1 MLHINSPCIL
11 LTIPIFG
18 NVPIIGKGLSHFWEN
33 YYRSHFWESSFLSH
47 FWEWCLG
54 GVYYIILFYSF
65 LYSTH
70 FWERPFPFLGKP
82 FPFLGKSPIFYRITF
97 PIFGKPFPN
106 IGKIHSHFWEKV
118 GTFPIFGNGSEVKNK
133 LFPIFGNG
141 TFPIFGN
148 LFLFPFPI
156 FGKIIAI
163 PIFGNG
169 TFCKSRPWIKHA
181 LINISQFF

>member
-1 MLHINSPCIL
+1 MLHINSLCLL

-18 NVPIIGKGLSHFWEN
+18 NGLSHFWEN
-33 YYRSHFWESSFLSH
+33 YYRSHFWESSCLSH

-54 GVYYIILFYSF
+54 GVSYIILFYSF

-82 FPFLGKSPIFYRITF
+82 FPFLGKPPIFYIRTF

-106 IGKIHSHFWEKV
+106 IGKAHSHFWEKV
-118 GTFPIFGNGSEVKNK
+118 GAFPIFGNGSEVKNE

-141 TFPIFGN
+141 TFPIFGK
-148 LFLFPFPI
+148 LFLLPIPIFGKPFPI
-156 FGKIIAI
+156 FG
-163 PIFGNG
+163 NG
-169 TFCKSRPWIKHA
+169 ISLTFFNSCPRIKHTI
-181 LINISQFF
+181 INISQLF